1 MPVSMSRRKR
11 SGWTAGA
18 SVTSAVQML
27 ELRTLVVAVIVAVG
41 ALMVNALPIP
51 ESKAKNNASARI
63 VGEMHVC

>member
-1 MPVSMSRRKR
+1 
-11 SGWTAGA
+11 
-18 SVTSAVQML
+18 VTSAVQVL

-63 VGEMHVC
+63 VK